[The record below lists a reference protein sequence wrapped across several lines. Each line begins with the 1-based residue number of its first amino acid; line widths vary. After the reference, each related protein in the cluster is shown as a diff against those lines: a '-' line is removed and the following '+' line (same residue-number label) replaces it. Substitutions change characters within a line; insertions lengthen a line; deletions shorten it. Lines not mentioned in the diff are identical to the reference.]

1 MEKIDCEI
9 KEKEAQ
15 WRRLK
20 SEAIR
25 KKKKKGEG
33 PQNKDCCSSSRQ
45 SGYGAA

>member
-1 MEKIDCEI
+1 MEKIDREI

-25 KKKKKGEG
+25 KKKKGEG